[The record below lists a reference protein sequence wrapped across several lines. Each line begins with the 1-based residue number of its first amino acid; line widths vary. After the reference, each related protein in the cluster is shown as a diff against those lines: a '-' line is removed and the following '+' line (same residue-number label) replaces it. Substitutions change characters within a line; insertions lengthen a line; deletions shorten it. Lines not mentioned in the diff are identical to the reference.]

1 MGPPED
7 QRDLDRRIRLFVFT
21 TAAKTGKV
29 PQPDEIAAVLGYP
42 RPMIEEGLSRLAAGR
57 AIILAPN
64 STNIWAADP
73 FCATP
78 SGFRVTAR
86 RRTYFG
92 ICIWDAL
99 GIPAALG
106 ADGTVD
112 AACGDCGDRMTLEIR
127 NGGLIRSEG
136 IVHFGVPAAR
146 FWDNIAF
153 T

>member
-1 MGPPED
+1 MSLPED
-7 QRDLDRRIRLFVFT
+7 QHDLDRAVRLFVFT
-21 TAAKTGKV
+21 TAAKTGQV
-29 PQPDEIAAVLGYP
+29 PQPDDIAARLGYP
-42 RPMIEEGLSRLAAGR
+42 RSIVDDTLSRLAAGR

-64 STNIWAADP
+64 STNVWAADP

-78 SGFRVTAR
+78 TTFRVTVHG
-86 RRTYFG
+86 RTYFG

-106 ADGTVD
+106 ADGTVT
-112 AACGDCGDRMTLEIR
+112 AACGDWGDPLTLEIR
-127 NGGLIRSEG
+127 NGRLMRAEG
-136 IVHFGVPAAR
+136 VVHFGVPAAR